1 MHPLIHFFQDFVI
14 QLLNQLVSLL
24 LLQFLKQFVSLLVA
38 SIFEFQTSFG
48 SGIFLLVVFS
58 CMKLTSTDNF
68 YCYLDCICYP
78 AFLLESSV
86 DYDKTDNN
94 KIMEDIILK
103 PLILAHKEI
112 V

>member
-14 QLLNQLVSLL
+14 QLLNQFMSV
-24 LLQFLKQFVSLLVA
+24 LVA

-48 SGIFLLVVFS
+48 SCIFLLVVFS

-78 AFLLESSV
+78 AFLLGSSV
-86 DYDKTDNN
+86 DYDKIDIN
-94 KIMEDIILK
+94 KIMEGIILK